1 MMTSAGRKISGTRS
15 ATSSSSRPLSAVAKN
30 LPELASADARLMG
43 VASLAANYVNQ
54 RARERLDREVEIHAK
69 QLEKGESLS

>member
-1 MMTSAGRKISGTRS
+1 
-15 ATSSSSRPLSAVAKN
+15 
-30 LPELASADARLMG
+30 MG

-69 QLEKGESLS
+69 QLEKADKVREEGGDLTSVTKEEPKPLKKY